1 MIYECLG
8 SQEHSPRAFRFVQI
22 WLLPCAKPMPPPPPR
37 LHLVKALIPVKL
49 VALGLNPTPNLSIMQ
64 VTMRHWAYSYGA
76 RDAPTKLPSCPVPLG
91 SCVLR
96 EWCRSWENLP
106 TDWGV
111 KWHGCWRTKGRRCG
125 HSTASAWCVTMHA
138 TKMINGWRRVSEKR
152 IVCEAGSRRVY
163 DIA

>member
-22 WLLPCAKPMPPPPPR
+22 WLAALCETTAPPPR
-37 LHLVKALIPVKL
+37 LHVAKALIPVKL
-49 VALGLNPTPNLSIMQ
+49 VALGFNPTPNLPIMQ
-64 VTMRHWAYSYGA
+64 ATMRHWAYSYGA

-91 SCVLR
+91 SSVLR

-125 HSTASAWCVTMHA
+125 HSTGQLDA
-138 TKMINGWRRVSEKR
+138 
-152 IVCEAGSRRVY
+152 
-163 DIA
+163 

>member
-8 SQEHSPRAFRFVQI
+8 SQEHSPRATCCYLGRH
-22 WLLPCAKPMPPPPPR
+22 PCLPPPPPP
-37 LHLVKALIPVKL
+37 HLAKALTPVKL
-49 VALGLNPTPNLSIMQ
+49 VALGFNPTTPNFSIMQ

-125 HSTASAWCVTMHA
+125 HSKGSAWCVTMHA
-138 TKMINGWRRVSEKR
+138 TKTINGWRRVSEKR
-152 IVCEAGSRRVY
+152 IVCEAGRRRVY